1 MHSSVVIN
9 LGGIFGPVW
18 LTDQCLQ
25 KMTPPTSDFL
35 YLLVKSA
42 QIYLLFTLLIHWH
55 IYHSAQKLRWFG
67 PMNDQRYLSGNT
79 LHKKQLIVKVA
90 WAESW
95 ASWCPPAFLYAL
107 GSDPIRSAN
116 LPNLPASEED
126 LKTITKQN
134 NILQTRGRD
143 HLNWMWLKEFNF
155 FKKLR
160 WRHWENL
167 DLVKFVRQRQPFTN
181 VQNVRWWLVH

>member
-1 MHSSVVIN
+1 MEF
-9 LGGIFGPVW
+9 FGPVW

-67 PMNDQRYLSGNT
+67 HMNDQRNLSGNT

-95 ASWCPPAFLYAL
+95 ASWCPPAFLYA
-107 GSDPIRSAN
+107 PIA
-116 LPNLPASEED
+116 PICQF
-126 LKTITKQN
+126 TGQ
-134 NILQTRGRD
+134 RGRSKNLAKN
-143 HLNWMWLKEFNF
+143 HNKTKTTYCKLEGAFELNVTEGI
-155 FKKLR
+155 
-160 WRHWENL
+160 
-167 DLVKFVRQRQPFTN
+167 
-181 VQNVRWWLVH
+181 

>member
-55 IYHSAQKLRWFG
+55 IYHSAQKLLWFG

-95 ASWCPPAFLYAL
+95 ASWCPPAFLYA
-107 GSDPIRSAN
+107 PIYA
-116 LPNLPASEED
+116 PIAPICQF
-126 LKTITKQN
+126 TGQ
-134 NILQTRGRD
+134 RGRSKN
-143 HLNWMWLKEFNF
+143 HNKT
-155 FKKLR
+155 KTTYCKLEGGIIWIECD
-160 WRHWENL
+160 WRNL
-167 DLVKFVRQRQPFTN
+167 IFSKN
-181 VQNVRWWLVH
+181 

>member
-107 GSDPIRSAN
+107 GSDPICQFTKFTGQRGRSKN
-116 LPNLPASEED
+116 HN
-126 LKTITKQN
+126 KTKQHIAN
-134 NILQTRGRD
+134 SREGSFE
-143 HLNWMWLKEFNF
+143 LNVTEGI
-155 FKKLR
+155 
-160 WRHWENL
+160 
-167 DLVKFVRQRQPFTN
+167 
-181 VQNVRWWLVH
+181 